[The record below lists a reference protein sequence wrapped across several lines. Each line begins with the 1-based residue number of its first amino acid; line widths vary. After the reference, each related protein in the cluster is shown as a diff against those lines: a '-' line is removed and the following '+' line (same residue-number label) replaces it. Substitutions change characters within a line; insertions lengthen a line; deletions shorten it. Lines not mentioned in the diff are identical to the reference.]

1 MVISPDNKSRREL
14 NSLIH
19 REMQNRGDV
28 RQVRNVEKWDGH
40 RRNRIPDSGKPRADR
55 VFDRFLMLAIVI
67 ESVGWTE
74 PQQSPNACCD
84 ADVTRG

>member
-1 MVISPDNKSRREL
+1 LVISPDNKSRREL

-67 ESVGWTE
+67 ESVGQKDR
-74 PQQSPNACCD
+74 PL
-84 ADVTRG
+84 